1 MNSKAASKW
10 NPISTLL
17 VLRHPAK
24 QPPTCHLILYLLR
37 LKVLTSHPCALHN
50 MADGQLRTAPKAAAA
65 AVDPVYAEKVLLRG
79 HGVLIFHSQSCRRIS
94 TSDQVHFTYSA
105 DNRQHT
111 AESAE
116 KSVHWS
122 SLCRDGTYGVTVIHT
137 RAVKQF
143 HLNSKLKYETFN

>member
-50 MADGQLRTAPKAAAA
+50 MADGQLRTAPKAAA
-65 AVDPVYAEKVLLRG
+65 VDPVYAEKVLLRG

-105 DNRQHT
+105 DNRQQT
-111 AESAE
+111 TPPPSLLRKASTDRPYAEMVLMVSL
-116 KSVHWS
+116 S
-122 SLCRDGTYGVTVIHT
+122 ST
-137 RAVKQF
+137 QEQWN
-143 HLNSKLKYETFN
+143 NSI